1 MAVGSAAVGSAGSR
15 RPQPQLD
22 LQFLRRFRKIQAI
35 LFPRWSS
42 QNVLMFLTLMS
53 IALLEQLVIYQVGL
67 IPSQYYGVL
76 GSKDFSG
83 FKTLTVIAAILI
95 ILNSTL
101 KSLDQFICNL
111 MYVSWR
117 KTLTEYLHGYY
128 FQGQVYYTLNVLRED
143 IDNPD
148 QRISQDV
155 ERFCRQLSSMASK
168 LIISPF
174 TLGYYT
180 YQCFQRFKHMQIRV
194 NAEPA
199 AFYRAGQVEHM
210 RTDRRL
216 QSLLQTQRELMG
228 KELWL
233 YIGINTFDYLGSI
246 LSYVVI
252 AIPIFSG
259 VYGDLGPAQLSA
271 LVSKNAF
278 VSIYL
283 ISCFSQLIDLS
294 TTLSDVAGYTHRI
307 GELQETLLSLSRKHR
322 DCESE
327 AKTNWDFDKCLGSSG
342 FGEQTVLGET
352 AFLLERV
359 SLSVPSSDKL
369 LIKDLDLRISQGNNL
384 LIVGNTG
391 TGKTSLLRVLGG
403 LWESTLGNI
412 HMLTCFGPHGVVFLP
427 QRPFFTDGTLREQVI
442 YPLKKIYP
450 VSGSADDERILHFLE
465 LAGLSELLVR
475 TGGLDQ
481 EVDWNWYDILS
492 PGEMQRLSFA
502 RLFYLQPRYAVL
514 DEATSA
520 LTEEV
525 ENELYRTCTQLGMT
539 LVSVGHRTSLEKF
552 HSWIL
557 KLSGRGRWELTRTER
572 VRRLPA
578 SEGC

>member
-1 MAVGSAAVGSAGSR
+1 
-15 RPQPQLD
+15 
-22 LQFLRRFRKIQAI
+22 
-35 LFPRWSS
+35 
-42 QNVLMFLTLMS
+42 MFLTLLS
-53 IALLEQLVIYQVGL
+53 IALLEQLLIYQVGL

-83 FKTLTVIAAILI
+83 FKTLTAIAVVLI

-101 KSLDQFICNL
+101 KSFGQFICNL

-117 KTLTEYLHGYY
+117 KTLTEYLHGCY
-128 FQGQVYYTLNVLRED
+128 FQGQVYYTLNMLRED

-155 ERFCRQLSSMASK
+155 ERFCRQLSLMASK

-180 YQCFQRFKHMQIRV
+180 YQCFHSTGWLGPVSIFGYFVIGTVVNKVLMSPIVSKLVQQEKLEGDFRFKHMQIRV

-259 VYGDLGPAQLSA
+259 VYGDLDPAQLSA

-294 TTLSDVAGYTHRI
+294 ATLSDVAGYTHRI
-307 GELQETLLSLSRKHR
+307 GELQETLLSLSKKQR

-327 AKTNWDFDKCLGSSG
+327 AKTNWDFDNVP
-342 FGEQTVLGET
+342 GEQTVLRDT

-359 SLSVPSSDKL
+359 SVSAPSSDKL

-403 LWESTLGNI
+403 LWESTRGNV
-412 HMLTCFGPHGVVFLP
+412 HMLTCFGPHGVMFLP

-450 VSGSADDERILHFLE
+450 VSGSADDERILQFLE
-465 LAGLSELLVR
+465 LAGLSDLLQR
-475 TGGLDQ
+475 TEGLDQ
-481 EVDWNWYDILS
+481 QVDWNWYDVLS

-525 ENELYRTCTQLGMT
+525 ENELYRTCAQLGMT

-557 KLSGRGRWELTRTER
+557 KLYGRGRWELTRTER
-572 VRRLPA
+572 GRRFPDN
-578 SEGC
+578 EGC

>member
-1 MAVGSAAVGSAGSR
+1 MQCLLANLTLLLFLSLS

-22 LQFLRRFRKIQAI
+22 LQFLRRFGKIQAI

-42 QNVLMFLTLMS
+42 QNVLMFLTLLS

-83 FKTLTVIAAILI
+83 FKTLTAIAVILI
-95 ILNSTL
+95 VLNSTL

-128 FQGQVYYTLNVLRED
+128 FKGQVYYTLNVLRED

-180 YQCFQRFKHMQIRV
+180 YQCFHSTGWLGPVSIFGYFVIGTVVNKVLMSPIVSKLVHQEKLEGDFRFKHMQIRV

-252 AIPIFSG
+252 AVPIFSG
-259 VYGDLGPAQLSA
+259 VYGDLDPAQLSA

-294 TTLSDVAGYTHRI
+294 ATLSDVAGYAHRI

-327 AKTNWDFDKCLGSSG
+327 AKTNWDFDNGP
-342 FGEQTVLGET
+342 GEQTVLGDT

-359 SLSVPSSDKL
+359 SLSAPSSDKL

-403 LWESTLGNI
+403 LWDCTRGNI

-450 VSGSADDERILHFLE
+450 VSGEVRFISK
-465 LAGLSELLVR
+465 LVLIAHR
-475 TGGLDQ
+475 SDSCLCCR
-481 EVDWNWYDILS
+481 YDILS

-502 RLFYLQPRYAVL
+502 RLFYLQPRYAG
-514 DEATSA
+514 E
-520 LTEEV
+520 
-525 ENELYRTCTQLGMT
+525 
-539 LVSVGHRTSLEKF
+539 
-552 HSWIL
+552 
-557 KLSGRGRWELTRTER
+557 
-572 VRRLPA
+572 
-578 SEGC
+578 